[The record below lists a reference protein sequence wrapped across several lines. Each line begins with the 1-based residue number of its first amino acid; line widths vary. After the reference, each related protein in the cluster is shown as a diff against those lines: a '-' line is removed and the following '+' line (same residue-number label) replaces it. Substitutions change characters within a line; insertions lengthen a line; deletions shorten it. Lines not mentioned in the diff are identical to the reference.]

1 MKEGKFLEFK
11 ADLNNSF
18 LKTVSAYSN
27 IGRGVIKFGIS
38 DNGEV
43 IGINNIKNFCLNLE
57 NKINDSIN
65 PKPDYIISPNFYN
78 NTVELIVEE
87 GKYKPYLYKGKA
99 YKRNDTS
106 TIEMDQLEL
115 RRLIIESNNL
125 SFEDLE
131 NNQDYTFNI
140 LAKKLKETL
149 NIELSNAV
157 LKTLGLINT
166 NEKYTNAAAIIADEN
181 SFAGIDIIKFG
192 NNINIIQERKTLDH
206 ISILKQYDEAFLMFE
221 KYYMYEVIDGQER
234 KQIELIPKDAYREA
248 VANAIIHRIYDDNI
262 NIKIAM
268 QEEQVVITSPGGLPY
283 GIKKEEYLE
292 GRLSKLRN
300 PVIANVFFRLKY
312 IEKFGTGILRIKEL
326 YKNSTFKPEFIINDN
341 SITIILPSLNKK
353 ENVTIDEKSILAVLK
368 NNMLLSSG
376 DITKIT
382 NFSKSK
388 TIRLLNSLIKKK
400 IIKVSGDGKN
410 TKYYV

>member
-1 MKEGKFLEFK
+1 MKEEKFLEFK

-131 NNQDYTFNI
+131 NSQDYTFNI

-341 SITIILPSLNKK
+341 SITIILPTLNKK

>member
-341 SITIILPSLNKK
+341 SITIILPTLNKK